1 MKILQ
6 LCNKIPYPPY
16 DGGAVAMLNM
26 AKSFANKGLEV
37 IILAMSTDKHK
48 KSNAR
53 IPDELSKKIRFVYID
68 VDTKISLPKLFIN
81 LLFSKQPYNAV
92 RFISQ
97 KYTNALAALLQQET
111 FDIIQLEGLYLKSYI
126 SFIRKYHKGLLVYR
140 AHNVESEIWC
150 RMVKITRN
158 PVKRAYMNV
167 LAKRISRFEKDIINQ
182 YDLLIP
188 ISAIDLSWFQSNG
201 NIKPA
206 HITPTGIPDE
216 NFNSTLK
223 KETSPDLFHIGA
235 LDWIPNQ
242 EALLWFTE
250 QVWPA
255 LRKKYPDIRFHVAGR
270 NAPEWLAKKLK
281 NALVDFHGE
290 VDDAL
295 CFIDDHW
302 LMVVPLFAGS
312 GLRIK
317 IIEAMARSKPIITTT
332 IGAQGM
338 NVTSGRELIIADTQG
353 DFIQSIDTL
362 LNDMGQ
368 AEKLQKN
375 ALAFARQNFSDEQIV
390 KNLLYFYRQ
399 HKV

>member
-1 MKILQ
+1 
-6 LCNKIPYPPY
+6 
-16 DGGAVAMLNM
+16 
-26 AKSFANKGLEV
+26 
-37 IILAMSTDKHK
+37 
-48 KSNAR
+48 
-53 IPDELSKKIRFVYID
+53 
-68 VDTKISLPKLFIN
+68 
-81 LLFSKQPYNAV
+81 
-92 RFISQ
+92 
-97 KYTNALAALLQQET
+97 
-111 FDIIQLEGLYLKSYI
+111 
-126 SFIRKYHKGLLVYR
+126 
-140 AHNVESEIWC
+140 
-150 RMVKITRN
+150 MVKYNNPRRN
-158 PVKRAYMNV
+158 YVNV
-167 LAKRISRFEKDIINQ
+167 YFG
-182 YDLLIP
+182 
-188 ISAIDLSWFQSNG
+188 LSP
-201 NIKPA
+201 K
-206 HITPTGIPDE
+206 
-216 NFNSTLK
+216 
-223 KETSPDLFHIGA
+223 
-235 LDWIPNQ
+235 
-242 EALLWFTE
+242 
-250 QVWPA
+250 
-255 LRKKYPDIRFHVAGR
+255 
-270 NAPEWLAKKLK
+270 LAKKLK